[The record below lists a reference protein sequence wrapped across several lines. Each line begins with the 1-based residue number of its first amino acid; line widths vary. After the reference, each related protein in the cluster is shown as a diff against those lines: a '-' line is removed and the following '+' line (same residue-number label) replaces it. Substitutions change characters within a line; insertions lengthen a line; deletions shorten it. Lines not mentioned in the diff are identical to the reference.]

1 MGTVDKTREELQ
13 RAEDESYA
21 AWLLSGD
28 GIIPFP
34 PEFRTYPAQDFAAKV
49 LNRVAESLTIGSR
62 DLTLEPDLEF
72 LMYDYMDIIG
82 TEDETLQV
90 QFINA
95 VVVQATQ
102 AIVQGDATSLLAD
115 VVKIRDGFLARVTE
129 SSGG

>member
-1 MGTVDKTREELQ
+1 
-13 RAEDESYA
+13 
-21 AWLLSGD
+21 
-28 GIIPFP
+28 
-34 PEFRTYPAQDFAAKV
+34 
-49 LNRVAESLTIGSR
+49 
-62 DLTLEPDLEF
+62 
-72 LMYDYMDIIG
+72 MDIIG

-115 VVKIRDGFLARVTE
+115 VVKIRDGFLARVGE